1 MLRLRVVLSSLI
13 IASLFT
19 SEIAAGQSVNPGSV
33 AIVGATVIPMDSDR
47 VLPDHTILIEGDR
60 IVAVGPSPDVA
71 IPADATRIDGRGRFV
86 IPGMGEM
93 HGHIPSPDQSQ
104 QYVDDI
110 LFLYVA
116 NGVTTVRG
124 MLGFNGQLT
133 LKDRVLSGKAIGPT
147 LYLAGPSFNGGSVSS
162 ADEAERKVREQ
173 AQEGWDLLKVHPGV
187 PLDAYDRMAE
197 TAKELGIRFAGHVP
211 EEVGLLHALEMNQE
225 TFDHID
231 GYTAYLGSAERDV
244 SDEEL
249 REISRK
255 TREAGAWIVPTM
267 ALWETLWGTADL
279 EVLSGYDELKYMPAA
294 TVAAWKANVQQR
306 AGQANPAAA
315 ARVIETRMRLLK
327 IMQEEGVAIL
337 FGTDAP
343 QLFSVPGF
351 SVHREVKRMIDA
363 GLTPYEILVSA
374 TRNVGKYFDNED
386 RFGTLAVGQR
396 ADMLVLEANPL
407 DDISNL
413 KSRAGVVLRG
423 RWLPES
429 EIRERLDTIVDYN

>member
-1 MLRLRVVLSSLI
+1 MLRARVVLSVLVTASLLATG
-13 IASLFT
+13 IASGQRDE
-19 SEIAAGQSVNPGSV
+19 SEAV
-33 AIVGATVIPMDSDR
+33 AIVGATVIPMDGDR
-47 VLPDHTILIEGDR
+47 VLSDHSILIEGDR
-60 IVAVGPSPDVA
+60 IVAVGPTSEVT
-71 IPADATRIDGRGRFV
+71 IPADVTRIDGAGRFV
-86 IPGMGEM
+86 IPGLAEM
-93 HGHIPSPDQSQ
+93 HGHIPSPQQSQ
-104 QYVDDI
+104 KFIDDV

-116 NGVTTVRG
+116 NGVTTARG
-124 MLGFNGQLT
+124 MLGFEGQLA
-133 LKDRVLSGKAIGPT
+133 LKDRVLSEEAIGPT

-162 ADEAERKVREQ
+162 ADDAERKVREQ
-173 AQEGWDLLKVHPGV
+173 AREGWDLLKVHPGV

-197 TAKELGIRFAGHVP
+197 TAKELGMRFAGHVP
-211 EEVGLLHALEMNQE
+211 EEVGLLHALEMGQE

-244 SDEEL
+244 PDEDL
-249 REISRK
+249 REIARK

-279 EVLSGYDELKYMPAA
+279 EVLSGYEELKYMPAS
-294 TVAAWKANVQQR
+294 TVSSWKANVERR
-306 AGQANPAAA
+306 AGQTNPEAAG
-315 ARVIETRMRLLK
+315 RVIETRMRLLK
-327 IMQEEGVAIL
+327 IMQEEGVGIL

-351 SVHREVKRMIDA
+351 SVYREVKRMVDA

-407 DDISNL
+407 EDISNL
-413 KSRAGVVLRG
+413 KHR
-423 RWLPES
+423 
-429 EIRERLDTIVDYN
+429 